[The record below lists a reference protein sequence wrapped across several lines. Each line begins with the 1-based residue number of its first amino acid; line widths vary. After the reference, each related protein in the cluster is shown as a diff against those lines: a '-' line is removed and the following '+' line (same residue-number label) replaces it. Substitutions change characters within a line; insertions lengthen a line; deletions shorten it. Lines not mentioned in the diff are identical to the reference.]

1 LYFAKENERRQKM
14 IKENLIGE
22 RGKEI
27 IILNLTERRTNRKE
41 RYRKA

>member
-27 IILNLTERRTNRKE
+27 IILNLTERRTKRKE